1 MLVASLAMPVLCF
14 TIAQATVPAVALAC
28 ISVAMFF
35 HAAWANMTLPAELL
49 PSRAIGSVTGLAG
62 AMGGVMGIISQTAVG
77 WTVQNLSFT
86 PVFAV
91 AAFMHLT
98 AFLGV
103 TLLVGKIGTVVDQT
117 SLPGRSGAQ

>member
-14 TIAQATVPAVALAC
+14 TIAKATVPAVALGC
-28 ISVAMFF
+28 MSLAMFF

-62 AMGGVMGIISQTAVG
+62 AMGGVMGIISQAAIG
-77 WTVQNLSFT
+77 WTVQHLSFT

-91 AAFMHLT
+91 AAFLHLT
-98 AFLGV
+98 AFVGV
-103 TLLVGKIGTVVDQT
+103 TLLVGRIGQ
-117 SLPGRSGAQ
+117 SPAERHAAS